1 MNTKPLHPTRRR
13 AAALAATVLLA
24 PWAAAR
30 AHGPTPQRID
40 EQIEVAVPP
49 AQVWALVGDFANF
62 ARWNPALSASQ
73 ADQGNAPGSK
83 RTITFAKGG
92 QAAEELDDY
101 SAAEMSLSYRSGRE
115 VDPKVLPAS
124 SYSAR
129 LRVLPAGSGSRI
141 EFRARAYRADTKNDP
156 AKGQDDA
163 AAVQALQEYIKPALA
178 KAKQALEK
186 G

>member
-1 MNTKPLHPTRRR
+1 MTLRPTAFSRRR
-13 AAALAATVLLA
+13 AALACALLLSPLCAA
-24 PWAAAR
+24 W

-40 EQIEVAVPP
+40 EQIEVAAPP
-49 AQVWALVGDFANF
+49 AKVWALVGDFAHF
-62 ARWNPALSASQ
+62 ARWNPALAASE
-73 ADQGNAPGSK
+73 ADKGNTPGSR
-83 RTITFAKGG
+83 RTLRFAQGG

-115 VDPKVLPAS
+115 VDPAVLPAS

-141 EFRARAYRADTKNDP
+141 EFRARAYRADTRNDP

-163 AAVQALQEYIKPALA
+163 AAVKALQEYIKPALA
-178 KAKQALEK
+178 RAKEALEK